1 MVYELTLNKNKII
14 ECFFTPKIRLGFRT
28 TIKKSKKGGNVL
40 NHTHVKQCH
49 YCNNYFIK
57 SDEKMKKHLSI
68 CSGKA
73 GFTFSFDNGK
83 IVDYQDHYKNLGDLP
98 FSIFY
103 DFGTTTGSVIFFD
116 AKMYVVR
123 YCMVVAFHPD
133 LKIPRLMIFRSY
145 DQNQNALTLLSH
157 FDALEFNFFKDP
169 EIFNKTTLKQLEAA
183 AFSVQNREKNTALAD
198 MFSIE
203 LKFTVDCL
211 KSWFSKKHKVLDIEI
226 DQKTEFIKKNP
237 PKKEDL
243 CCLCDFPIDPRVQ
256 NGWAEHVF
264 RAQHLFL
271 ENIYTEKAMREMGI
285 DKFEFFA

>member
-1 MVYELTLNKNKII
+1 MRMNENKNI
-14 ECFFTPKIRLGFRT
+14 ECFFAPEIHLDFRT
-28 TIKKSKKGGNVL
+28 SIEKSKNGEKVL
-40 NHTHVKQCH
+40 NHTRAKQCH

-57 SDEKMKKHLSI
+57 SNEKMKKHLSV

-83 IVDYQDHYKNLGDLP
+83 IVDYQDHYRNLGDLP
-98 FSIFY
+98 FSIYYHFE
-103 DFGTTTGSVIFFD
+103 TTFGSVVFFD
-116 AKMYVVR
+116 AKMYVVS

-183 AFSVQNREKNTALAD
+183 AFSVQNREKNTALTD

-226 DQKTEFIKKNP
+226 DQKTEFIKKKP
-237 PKKEDL
+237 TKKRRPL
-243 CCLCDFPIDPRVQ
+243 LP
-256 NGWAEHVF
+256 
-264 RAQHLFL
+264 
-271 ENIYTEKAMREMGI
+271 M
-285 DKFEFFA
+285 